1 MVASKAIKEVK
12 QMMIETH
19 VLHLLDFSKVF
30 EVRINA
36 SNMGIRGAP
45 RQSIY

>member
-1 MVASKAIKEVK
+1 MVSSKAIKEVK

-19 VLHLLDFSKVF
+19 ILYLLDFSKVF
-30 EVRINA
+30 KVTINA

-45 RQSIY
+45 RQAIY